1 MTLVKDRVSS
11 CDHLLPR
18 LPDCFYEIA
27 RTKIQSLI
35 ENDCPQ
41 IAEAISTELEY
52 MSSIFDWD
60 ESYTIDVT
68 WTGSRTPFIRKFI
81 ECENKAEWEDEIKML
96 EYCAAKGLK
105 YDPPER
111 EYILRYLRSFQ
122 EEHEDYI
129 IEDDADFSDLE
140 LDHISWNMESR
151 VIVHSLRMKG
161 LDHYIEEDW
170 THHIAHYC

>member
-1 MTLVKDRVSS
+1 M
-11 CDHLLPR
+11 
-18 LPDCFYEIA
+18 
-27 RTKIQSLI
+27 
-35 ENDCPQ
+35 
-41 IAEAISTELEY
+41 
-52 MSSIFDWD
+52 
-60 ESYTIDVT
+60 
-68 WTGSRTPFIRKFI
+68 
-81 ECENKAEWEDEIKML
+81 
-96 EYCAAKGLK
+96 
-105 YDPPER
+105 
-111 EYILRYLRSFQ
+111 RSFQ